1 MLSDSLEDKYV
12 KELINRI
19 DTANKEKKILNEQ
32 RHEPATAIS
41 WEKFFMRMAKLS
53 QERPGDYKGKAVKYC
68 DQTITSEYHK
78 LRNFQINSNK
88 KNISKTN

>member
-1 MLSDSLEDKYV
+1 MLSPGFFEDKYV
-12 KELINRI
+12 KELKKRI
-19 DTANKEKKILNEQ
+19 VKKEKIESKNEQ

-53 QERPGDYKGKAVKYC
+53 QERPGDYKGKAVEYF

-88 KNISKTN
+88 KNISKIN